1 MEALRSDNY
10 ESNNQRAATDC
21 AKSRASKPAS
31 TIKMVKRT
39 IGNNSEEEE
48 EVHDVRRGIVN
59 MAMNDAQ
66 ET

>member
-1 MEALRSDNY
+1 MYHEQFAELD
-10 ESNNQRAATDC
+10 
-21 AKSRASKPAS
+21 AKNKPAL

-39 IGNNSEEEE
+39 IGYDSEEE

>member
-10 ESNNQRAATDC
+10 EPNNQCAATDH

-39 IGNNSEEEE
+39 IGYEEE
-48 EVHDVRRGIVN
+48 EVHDVQRGIVN

>member
-1 MEALRSDNY
+1 MEAFRNDNY
-10 ESNNQRAATDC
+10 EPNNQRAATDR
-21 AKSRASKPAS
+21 AKTRASKPAL

-39 IGNNSEEEE
+39 IGYDSEEK

-59 MAMNDAQ
+59 MAMNDIQ

>member
-10 ESNNQRAATDC
+10 EPNNQHAATDRT
-21 AKSRASKPAS
+21 KSRASKPAS
-31 TIKMVKRT
+31 TIKMVKRM
-39 IGNNSEEEE
+39 IGYDSEEE
-48 EVHDVRRGIVN
+48 EVHDMRRGIVN

>member
-10 ESNNQRAATDC
+10 EPNNQRATTNRT
-21 AKSRASKPAS
+21 KTRASKPAS

-39 IGNNSEEEE
+39 IGYNSEEE

-59 MAMNDAQ
+59 MVMNDAQ

>member
-10 ESNNQRAATDC
+10 EPNNQRAATDH

-31 TIKMVKRT
+31 TNKMVKRM
-39 IGNNSEEEE
+39 IGYDSEEE

-59 MAMNDAQ
+59 MAMNNAQ

>member
-1 MEALRSDNY
+1 MEALGNDNY
-10 ESNNQRAATDC
+10 EPNNQRAATDH
-21 AKSRASKPAS
+21 AKTRASKPAL

-39 IGNNSEEEE
+39 IGYDSEEE

>member
-10 ESNNQRAATDC
+10 EPNNQRAATDR

-39 IGNNSEEEE
+39 IGYNSEEG
-48 EVHDVRRGIVN
+48 EVHDMRRGIVN
-59 MAMNDAQ
+59 MVMNDAQ